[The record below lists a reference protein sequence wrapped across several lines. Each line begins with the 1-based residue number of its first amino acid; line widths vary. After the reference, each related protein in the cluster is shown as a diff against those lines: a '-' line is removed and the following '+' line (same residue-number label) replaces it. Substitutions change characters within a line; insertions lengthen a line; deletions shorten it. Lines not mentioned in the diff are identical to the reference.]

1 MGNLLNMQSK
11 LPNRVFSIEEA
22 VSIFNQ
28 LIRGLEAI
36 HRHNIVH
43 RDIKP
48 ENIFVRRTDKNG
60 LVCKIGDFG
69 LARFLEVNANSNCGT
84 QNYMAP

>member
-1 MGNLLNMQSK
+1 MEYCDMGNLLGMQSK
-11 LPNRVFSIEEA
+11 LPSRVFSIEEA

-48 ENIFVRRTDKNG
+48 
-60 LVCKIGDFG
+60 
-69 LARFLEVNANSNCGT
+69 
-84 QNYMAP
+84 